1 MKTSLLLVLGLLLGN
16 SCSWSAEA
24 GVEVG
29 RVHYENAD
37 VSGILPQYAAMV
49 GLKLVVDSRVTR
61 TGHLVTLVANVRVT
75 GEAAKLVEKA
85 LLDQAGIVI
94 TRLDDKRASV
104 TYNDALP
111 ITSAKRAPGKSKSSN

>member
-1 MKTSLLLVLGLLLGN
+1 M
-16 SCSWSAEA
+16 
-24 GVEVG
+24 GVS

-37 VSGILPQYAAMV
+37 VSSILPQYEAMI

-61 TGHLVTLVANVRVT
+61 TGRLITLVANVGGT
-75 GEAAKLVEKA
+75 AEEAAKLIEKA

-111 ITSAKRAPGKSKSSN
+111 ITTAKKAPGKSKSGN

>member
-1 MKTSLLLVLGLLLGN
+1 MKTSLLVVLGLLLSS

-24 GVEVG
+24 AGEVG

-37 VSGILPQYAAMV
+37 VSSILPQYEAMI

-61 TGHLVTLVANVRVT
+61 MGRLITLVANVGGT
-75 GEAAKLVEKA
+75 AEAAKLIEKA

-111 ITSAKRAPGKSKSSN
+111 ITTAKKAPGKSKSGN